1 MEEKDIERK
10 LRKKEI
16 FFEKTDRKV
25 FKSIGIVEAVSSD
38 RYNNKTYFEIVFKIK
53 KRFGLSFYSFQS
65 LYLIERDKYFELLI
79 MRKGDFV
86 YNDFLLI
93 RKMML
98 GDDNAFDLFVHKYYR
113 EILSYCYH
121 HCFDQTY
128 AEDFTQETFIRF
140 FSKLPDYHYKGKT
153 LNYLYTIAGNLCK
166 DYLKKTKETLLEEI
180 ELVEENQTEQILN
193 RVLIEQAL
201 EQLPDESREVITLYY
216 FQELKLTEI
225 SDTLQIGLPLVKY
238 RLQKARKQ
246 LRELLG
252 KEEFDESERKDKKI

>member
-1 MEEKDIERK
+1 MK
-10 LRKKEI
+10 
-16 FFEKTDRKV
+16 
-25 FKSIGIVEAVSSD
+25 
-38 RYNNKTYFEIVFKIK
+38 
-53 KRFGLSFYSFQS
+53 Q
-65 LYLIERDKYFELLI
+65 
-79 MRKGDFV
+79 
-86 YNDFLLI
+86 
-93 RKMML
+93 
-98 GDDNAFDLFVHKYYR
+98 GDDNAFDLFVHKYYQ

-193 RVLIEQAL
+193 RVLIEQVL

-252 KEEFDESERKDKKI
+252 KEEFDESERKDKKHFILISNFTNVSLDRMRQNWARSLRIISRRDNWFRTS

>member
-1 MEEKDIERK
+1 MK
-10 LRKKEI
+10 
-16 FFEKTDRKV
+16 
-25 FKSIGIVEAVSSD
+25 
-38 RYNNKTYFEIVFKIK
+38 KIK
-53 KRFGLSFYSFQS
+53 FILSFYCSQS
-65 LYLIERDKYFELLI
+65 LYIIERDKYFELLI

-93 RKMML
+93 RKMKQ
-98 GDDNAFDLFVHKYYR
+98 GDDNAFDLFVHKYYQ

-121 HCFDQTY
+121 HCFNQTY
-128 AEDFTQETFIRF
+128 AEDLTQETFIRF
-140 FSKLPDYHYKGKT
+140 FTKLSDYHYKGKT

-166 DYLKKTKETLLEEI
+166 DYLKRTKETLLEENAF
-180 ELVEENQTEQILN
+180 EEENQTEQILN
-193 RVLIEQAL
+193 RVLIEQIL
-201 EQLPDESREVITLYY
+201 EQLPDDSREVLTLYY

-252 KEEFDESERKDKKI
+252 KEELDE